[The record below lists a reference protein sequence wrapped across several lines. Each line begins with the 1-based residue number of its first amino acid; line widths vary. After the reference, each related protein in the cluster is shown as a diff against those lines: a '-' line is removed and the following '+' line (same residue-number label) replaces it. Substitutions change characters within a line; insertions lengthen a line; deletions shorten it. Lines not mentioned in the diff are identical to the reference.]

1 MKKIGIKYIK
11 LIIYIKLLFKL
22 NHKNN
27 ITILFNTHS
36 EFFILI
42 IFKFIF
48 NILLE
53 RVFFTIFI

>member
-1 MKKIGIKYIK
+1 MEKIGIKYIK

>member
-1 MKKIGIKYIK
+1 MEKIGIKYIK

-27 ITILFNTHS
+27 ITIFFNTHS